1 MYYKD
6 KKIQKGDLKM
16 KDSLEIIKIL
26 LVMLYRGLID
36 TNNDY
41 RNLM

>member
-1 MYYKD
+1 
-6 KKIQKGDLKM
+6 M

>member
-1 MYYKD
+1 
-6 KKIQKGDLKM
+6 M
-16 KDSLEIIKIL
+16 KTNFEIIKIL
-26 LVMLYRGLID
+26 LVMIYRGLID